1 MSVPPP
7 PERRRFPVARLV
19 VVAAVVTLAVLLA
32 RRLDLDRLLA
42 SLREADA
49 RLVVAAALVH
59 LTVNTAARVSRWQA
73 LLDPMPHR
81 GPGARFAALV
91 ALYFAGQA
99 ANNLL
104 PARAGEA
111 LRVVHLHRRHHYP
124 VASLVTVQIVETLV
138 GAVTLGLFTLPMVP
152 LGEAPTSL
160 SLAIF
165 LFALAGPLSLGAL
178 FWLARRAPPTTL
190 GTTETEPPRSR
201 WGRFVASARRGLA
214 RLVEA
219 VRQMRSPRV
228 WVRSVAWSVLS
239 DVSDVAMIG
248 LVLAS
253 VGVTLSPAS
262 WVVIYAAINLVLIA
276 PTTPAQIGVLE
287 MGAAYALTAFGV
299 DGHAALAF
307 ALLYH
312 AAHVIPPTLAGAVV
326 LARLDLRRSGEGDAR
341 AQ

>member
-1 MSVPPP
+1 M
-7 PERRRFPVARLV
+7 
-19 VVAAVVTLAVLLA
+19 
-32 RRLDLDRLLA
+32 
-42 SLREADA
+42 
-49 RLVVAAALVH
+49 
-59 LTVNTAARVSRWQA
+59 
-73 LLDPMPHR
+73 
-81 GPGARFAALV
+81 
-91 ALYFAGQA
+91 
-99 ANNLL
+99 
-104 PARAGEA
+104 
-111 LRVVHLHRRHHYP
+111 VHLHRRHHYP

-138 GAVTLGLFTLPMVP
+138 GAATLGLLTLPMVP

-165 LFALAGPLSLGAL
+165 LFALAGPLGLGVL
-178 FWLARRAPPTTL
+178 FWLAHRAPPITL
-190 GTTETEPPRSR
+190 ETAMADPPRSR
-201 WGRFVASARRGLA
+201 WGRIVASARGGLG

-248 LVLAS
+248 LVLTA
-253 VGVTLSPAS
+253 VGVTLPPAS
-262 WVVIYAAINLVLIA
+262 WVVVYAAINLVLIA
-276 PTTPAQIGVLE
+276 PTTPAQLGVLE

-312 AAHVIPPTLAGAVV
+312 AAHVIAPTLAGAVV
-326 LARLDLRRSGEGDAR
+326 LARLDLRRSREGNAR